1 MSTTD
6 LTKWPRLVA
15 RAIAHNAQPQETQS
29 WVVSRTRSAS
39 NETPHVAPR
48 TDPGPTTPARDLRP
62 GRAVWTST
70 PVVLKYN
77 GPSALGSAVF
87 GRLPLWT
94 FPIRTS

>member
-1 MSTTD
+1 M
-6 LTKWPRLVA
+6 
-15 RAIAHNAQPQETQS
+15 
-29 WVVSRTRSAS
+29 SRTRSAS

-48 TDPGPTTPARDLRP
+48 TDLGPTTPARDLRP

-70 PVVLKYN
+70 PVALKYN

>member
-1 MSTTD
+1 MNTFRQLEWVHWHIMLLVTSILSRTHSVSNKTPQVAPQTD
-6 LTKWPRLVA
+6 L
-15 RAIAHNAQPQETQS
+15 
-29 WVVSRTRSAS
+29 
-39 NETPHVAPR
+39 
-48 TDPGPTTPARDLRP
+48 GPTTPARDLRP

-70 PVVLKYN
+70 PVALKYN

>member
-1 MSTTD
+1 MKFANPVNYPNY
-6 LTKWPRLVA
+6 L
-15 RAIAHNAQPQETQS
+15 
-29 WVVSRTRSAS
+29 SRTRSAS

-70 PVVLKYN
+70 PVALKYN